1 MTLTTSLRKYIHREL
16 ETIFGGLLRTGKH
29 FWREDLNPLTRDFV
43 RWSVSSMDTSVFFSE
58 GSSRPGSTRN
68 SNASEIRSSSINPE
82 VPESSQKALHLPK
95 KRSMAALRASAGSEQ
110 SDVIAQEDSGTN
122 NREVKKQ

>member
-1 MTLTTSLRKYIHREL
+1 
-16 ETIFGGLLRTGKH
+16 
-29 FWREDLNPLTRDFV
+29 
-43 RWSVSSMDTSVFFSE
+43 MDTSVFFSE